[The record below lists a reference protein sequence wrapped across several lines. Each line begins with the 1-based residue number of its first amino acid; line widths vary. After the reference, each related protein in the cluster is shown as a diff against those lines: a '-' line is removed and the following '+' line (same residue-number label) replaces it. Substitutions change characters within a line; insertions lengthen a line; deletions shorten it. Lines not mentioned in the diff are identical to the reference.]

1 MHVGIE
7 ITKSPKI
14 FLTLSDSGYG
24 GSGSSNVMVKELA
37 LVLAVVGAKW

>member
-14 FLTLSDSGYG
+14 FLTLSDSGYS
-24 GSGSSNVMVKELA
+24 GSGNVMVKELA